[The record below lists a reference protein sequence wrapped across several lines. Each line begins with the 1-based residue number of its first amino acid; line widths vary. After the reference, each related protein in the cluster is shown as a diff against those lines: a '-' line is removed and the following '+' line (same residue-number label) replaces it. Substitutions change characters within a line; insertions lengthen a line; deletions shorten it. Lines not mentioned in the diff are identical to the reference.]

1 MEFEI
6 KATIDW
12 LGEDDGS
19 LDDAIQNKV
28 IESVT
33 KKIQAQIV
41 TNVAEQVTKTINDRV
56 NELVSE
62 TFARI
67 MSKKINVT
75 DQWGDVKESFPSI
88 EDAIKSRFD
97 RFMLEKVNNDGKADS
112 YNANQTRINWIIDGR
127 IKTLSEEFTK
137 KAVTQINEAVKTQLS
152 EALKNELGDRLTK
165 LLKVDKL
172 IGDGK

>member
-1 MEFEI
+1 MNFKIEAE
-6 KATIDW
+6 IDW
-12 LGEDDGS
+12 LGEDSG
-19 LDDAIQNKV
+19 LDETIQGKI
-28 IESVT
+28 IEAVT
-33 KKIQAQIV
+33 AKIQAQIV
-41 TNVAEQVTKTINDRV
+41 TDVAAQVTKTINERV

-75 DQWGDVKESFPSI
+75 DQWGDVKESFPTI
-88 EDAIKSRFD
+88 EDAIKTRFD
-97 RFMLEKVNNDGKADS
+97 RFMLEKVNNDGKVDS
-112 YNANQTRINWIIDGR
+112 YGANQTRINWIIDGR
-127 IKTLSEEFTK
+127 IKNLSEEFTK
-137 KAVTQINEAVKTQLS
+137 KAVTQINDAVKTQLS